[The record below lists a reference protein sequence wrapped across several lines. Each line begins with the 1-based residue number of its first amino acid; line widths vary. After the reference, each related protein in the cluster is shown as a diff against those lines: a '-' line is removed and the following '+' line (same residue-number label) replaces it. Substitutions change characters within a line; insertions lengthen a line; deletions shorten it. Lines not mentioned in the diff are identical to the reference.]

1 MNATRPL
8 FVNLIALEAPRRLL
22 SALLLVV
29 VPGESTHVHRSPDNG
44 ARGHSPLKRYL
55 IWLIVVLATIGT
67 VVFTVAVWPSST
79 PQSSLNPKSVEAV
92 KIDQLWNLVFWIA
105 TVIFFAVETALVV
118 SIVKWRARP
127 GDDEEPKQLHGN
139 TKLEIVWTII
149 PAVILAVVAVPTM
162 KTLFELRSPAEG
174 PDVVTVNVIGH
185 QWWWEFQYPDIV
197 GEDGLPL
204 VTANELH
211 IPAGTTTELI
221 MTSADVLHSFWV
233 PSLAGKR
240 DLVPGR
246 LTAIKIT
253 PDPATVGEVIPG
265 QCAEFCGLSHAD
277 MRISVFVE
285 STESFDAWSA
295 EQLQPAVVPTDGPG
309 AAGFE
314 TFTQTCTTCH
324 QARVENPD
332 GSIETIGT
340 AFGPNLTHFGG
351 RATLGAGIL
360 TNTDE
365 HLAEWINDPPAL
377 KPMAPELNDL
387 AEGRVLGMPDYGLD
401 DQRIGELVVLLEG
414 WK

>member
-1 MNATRPL
+1 M
-8 FVNLIALEAPRRLL
+8 
-22 SALLLVV
+22 
-29 VPGESTHVHRSPDNG
+29 HRSPDNG

-79 PQSSLNPKSVEAV
+79 PQSSLDPKSVEAV

-174 PDVVTVNVIGH
+174 PDVVTVNVVGH
-185 QWWWEFQYPDIV
+185 QWWWEFEYPDLV

-253 PDPATVGEVIPG
+253 PDPSTIGEVIPG

-295 EQLQPAVVPTDGPG
+295 EQLQPAVVPTDGPA

-324 QARVENPD
+324 QARVENTD
-332 GSIETIGT
+332 GSIETIGV
-340 AFGPNLTHFGG
+340 AHGPDLTHFGG
-351 RATLGAGIL
+351 RTTLGAGIL

-365 HLAEWINDPPAL
+365 HLADWINDPPAV

-387 AEGRVLGMPDYGLD
+387 PEGRVLGMPDYGLD